1 MENEKIIRE
10 LVEEKLAEIGGFIVD
25 ITIHP
30 NSRIEV
36 LIDKDPVLNIRDC
49 VQVSRYVEHSLEE
62 SGNELLTTHSLDV
75 ASPGLDQ
82 PLKQVKQYY
91 KNIGRTLLI
100 QTVEG
105 EEITGVL
112 KEVTDDAVTVE
123 AEIKQKGKKQVL
135 HELHTLPFQKIK
147 ETKIVISFK

>member
-10 LVEEKLAEIGGFIVD
+10 LVEEKLAEIGGFIVG

-62 SGNELLTTHSLDV
+62 AGNELLNTHSLDV

-82 PLKQVKQYY
+82 PLKQIQQYY
-91 KNIGRTLLI
+91 KNIGRTLFV
-100 QTVEG
+100 QTAEG
-105 EEITGVL
+105 TEITGVL
-112 KEVTDDAVTVE
+112 KAVTDATITVE
-123 AEIKQKGKKQVL
+123 AEVKQKGKKLVA

>member
-1 MENEKIIRE
+1 MDNEKIIRE

-25 ITIHP
+25 INIHP
-30 NSRIEV
+30 NAKIEV

-62 SGNELLTTHSLDV
+62 SGNDLLTTHSLDV

-82 PLKQVKQYY
+82 PLKQLQQYY
-91 KNIGRTLLI
+91 KNIGRTLLV
-100 QTVEG
+100 QMKEG
-105 EEITGVL
+105 PEITGVL
-112 KEVTDDAVTVE
+112 KSATE
-123 AEIKQKGKKQVL
+123 AEITLEAQVKQKGKKAAVI
-135 HELHTLPFQKIK
+135 EMHTIPFSTIK